1 VDAGGW
7 LESANLDWR
16 NRYPAV
22 KTLRRDARPEC
33 MVSMP

>member
-1 VDAGGW
+1 VARVCD
-7 LESANLDWR
+7 LDWR
-16 NRYPAV
+16 NRYPAI